1 MRENRLAKRVGR
13 TRGRL
18 APELLLL
25 SVAYGLGLTAGHFI
39 GRAAGADAEIRTY
52 LAAYAQALESGSTV
66 TAASLLGV
74 AMAYYRMPCAVFFLQ
89 LFTQCKLFLLRDI
102 FTGGLSAVLRR
113 RVLFRCAGA
122 AGSFDFPVYAG
133 DSGNVRPPGIAV
145 FGFAQAKVCAGNCR
159 TAGDQAAVSAAGS
172 GRPILIF
179 DPGAAGFGW
188 AV

>member
-74 AMAYYRMPCAVFFLQ
+74 AMAYYRMPCAVFFCSFLRNANY
-89 LFTQCKLFLLRDI
+89 FFCGIFLLEG
-102 FTGGLSAVLRR
+102 FLLSYAVAC
-113 RVLFRCAGA
+113 FSGGA

-159 TAGDQAAVSAAGS
+159 TARNQAAVSAAGS

-179 DPGAAGFGW
+179 DSGAAGFGW

>member
-74 AMAYYRMPCAVFFLQ
+74 AMAYYRMPCAVF
-89 LFTQCKLFLLRDI
+89 
-102 FTGGLSAVLRR
+102 SAA
-113 RVLFRCAGA
+113 FYAMQIISFAGYFYWRA
-122 AGSFDFPVYAG
+122 FCCPTPSRAFPV
-133 DSGNVRPPGIAV
+133 RW
-145 FGFAQAKVCAGNCR
+145 
-159 TAGDQAAVSAAGS
+159 GS
-172 GRPILIF
+172 REF
-179 DPGAAGFGW
+179 
-188 AV
+188 